1 MPFVPA
7 AAMGRSRVQVY
18 MWWPRTGCTI
28 AEQQL
33 YFLFLQR
40 PAPAAAAMDMERDAA
55 DAAAAGSSSPP
66 AGHFHEQID
75 AIGMPRPLS
84 QRLDKKAQQKP
95 GRLDGCWAKRHM
107 PACSHASPGRS
118 PRPSPSL
125 SDHLYSLFTSQLT
138 QHSCTDHLAATFQQL
153 LLPKLVAPSSPTFAR
168 ILSPLFLSLHIYTN
182 KCSKIH
188 HIASN

>member
-7 AAMGRSRVQVY
+7 PAMGRSRVHVY

-118 PRPSPSL
+118 LPSPSL
-125 SDHLYSLFTSQLT
+125 SDHLYPLFTSQLT
-138 QHSCTDHLAATFQQL
+138 QHSCTDHLSL
-153 LLPKLVAPSSPTFAR
+153 PSSSYYYLVSQP
-168 ILSPLFLSLHIYTN
+168 LSLLAFSLSSFSITAYTPN
-182 KCSKIH
+182 DPKYI
-188 HIASN
+188 IASN